1 MCIFQVQQQQQ
12 QAQQQQHQQQPG
24 QPQVPPQQQQQ
35 QPGGPPGG
43 PGFGPGGPS
52 AGPGASLQQQQQ
64 QNAPTPQQTM
74 SNTVQADKSESSNP
88 TTGTKSGYLIRLLL
102 ELEIRIRL
110 SNWTFLKNHV
120 WTLISTKLNT
130 TYLHRYFQIMRLN
143 FTTKAELLQLKLI
156 HLFAS
161 EFLLLK
167 KLEIGKTKPT
177 IIISV

>member
-1 MCIFQVQQQQQ
+1 MYIFQVQQQ

-24 QPQVPPQQQQQ
+24 QPQVPPQQQQQQ

-88 TTGTKSGYLIRLLL
+88 TTGTKSVYLIRLLL
-102 ELEIRIRL
+102 KLCKKRQTLPSTSLLTVNLYPATL
-110 SNWTFLKNHV
+110 SK
-120 WTLISTKLNT
+120 
-130 TYLHRYFQIMRLN
+130 
-143 FTTKAELLQLKLI
+143 
-156 HLFAS
+156 
-161 EFLLLK
+161 
-167 KLEIGKTKPT
+167 
-177 IIISV
+177 